1 MHAIVVAGSGCP
13 WTTNLFL
20 FHICLQTSSTFLETV
35 QPRFH
40 MLFSNMHHL
49 FVNRNGHRAL
59 TYLLHFYTCWSSTS
73 NGKAWSIKLILLGLC
88 IYPFT
93 DGLGS
98 LSLHP
103 SAFLLITGC
112 LWELFGEG
120 GGSLGARTG
129 FLYPI
134 DEFPSSGTI
143 DIGRQL
149 YGVVWVCPVQAC
161 SVRGSM
167 FGSILGQCPPDV
179 GSVLTPPTGSTNK
192 VLTFQMP
199 WG

>member
-1 MHAIVVAGSGCP
+1 
-13 WTTNLFL
+13 
-20 FHICLQTSSTFLETV
+20 
-35 QPRFH
+35 

-93 DGLGS
+93 DGFGS

-112 LWELFGEG
+112 LWELFGG
-120 GGSLGARTG
+120 GGV
-129 FLYPI
+129 
-134 DEFPSSGTI
+134 
-143 DIGRQL
+143 
-149 YGVVWVCPVQAC
+149 VVWVPGQVSCIPQISFPAVALLTLGAS
-161 SVRGSM
+161 SVG
-167 FGSILGQCPPDV
+167 CC
-179 GSVLTPPTGSTNK
+179 GSVLCRPVLFVVACLAASLADAHQMLVVPSLPLLGQPTRSWPSKCPGGRGEARGWRQKCPSAET
-192 VLTFQMP
+192 TFLLSM
-199 WG
+199 

>member
-1 MHAIVVAGSGCP
+1 MLKFYQQWQSLVYKTHFVRIMHLP
-13 WTTNLFL
+13 
-20 FHICLQTSSTFLETV
+20 FH
-35 QPRFH
+35 R
-40 MLFSNMHHL
+40 
-49 FVNRNGHRAL
+49 RAWQS
-59 TYLLHFYTCWSSTS
+59 FIASFC
-73 NGKAWSIKLILLGLC
+73 
-88 IYPFT
+88 
-93 DGLGS
+93 
-98 LSLHP
+98 LSLKHRLP
-103 SAFLLITGC
+103 LGTFRG
-112 LWELFGEG
+112 G

-161 SVRGSM
+161 SVLGSM